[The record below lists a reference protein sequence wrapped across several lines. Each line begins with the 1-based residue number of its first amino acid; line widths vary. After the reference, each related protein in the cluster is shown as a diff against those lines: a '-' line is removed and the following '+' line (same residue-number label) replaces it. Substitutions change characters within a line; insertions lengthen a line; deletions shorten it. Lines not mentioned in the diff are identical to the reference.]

1 MIGKAGEVVECSN
14 RIHKAAFTPKAGIA
28 QVCHWGRA
36 MAAFKAAWH

>member
-28 QVCHWGRA
+28 QVWHWVRA
-36 MAAFKAAWH
+36 MTAFKEAWH